1 MYLFSYILF
10 LLFNEFWSCFTGTV
24 FPCFRFPGGGPC
36 LPSAYEKQL
45 TPRIDQWLR
54 VEQTGKLKR
63 PVFFVLQNLFQLAI
77 GMIFY
82 SKLIVSIRWFQF
94 SWFGKWLLHQTSNSI
109 LGFFRGSR
117 YSTMRIETVEHD
129 LFWVWDIHLKRT
141 GPEEHGF
148 VWWKKIEEPNRGT
161 RTMFVNK
168 SVLFRIFLGSPGKVP
183 QQVEFFF
190 SAGDHWL
197 WHLSPKHWRGD
208 LRTWCRNC
216 SWTWMVNVVCQ
227 WNSLHSTGA
236 TRKAIRRFNPWYFEN
251 DTPEK
256 LGLPIFAMLQMKY
269 QEKGSWTWKRPSI
282 EQPRQLLHSIVWIA
296 NGRRANSEPPGN
308 AKVKDYS
315 KGHCDIR
322 NSFAGMISIY
332 IYTCFFFKFILMRG
346 VQHNIGRKFW

>member
-54 VEQTGKLKR
+54 VEQTGKLKH

-148 VWWKKIEEPNRGT
+148 FFGGKS
-161 RTMFVNK
+161 MFRPKFPVAG
-168 SVLFRIFLGSPGKVP
+168 R
-183 QQVEFFF
+183 F
-190 SAGDHWL
+190 SATAKSRKKWGVSEEICFQCSPASPSKRFPL
-197 WHLSPKHWRGD
+197 WMRF
-208 LRTWCRNC
+208 
-216 SWTWMVNVVCQ
+216 Q
-227 WNSLHSTGA
+227 FQISL
-236 TRKAIRRFNPWYFEN
+236 
-251 DTPEK
+251 
-256 LGLPIFAMLQMKY
+256 
-269 QEKGSWTWKRPSI
+269 
-282 EQPRQLLHSIVWIA
+282 EQT
-296 NGRRANSEPPGN
+296 
-308 AKVKDYS
+308 Y
-315 KGHCDIR
+315 
-322 NSFAGMISIY
+322 
-332 IYTCFFFKFILMRG
+332 
-346 VQHNIGRKFW
+346 

>member
-54 VEQTGKLKR
+54 VEQTGKLKH

-148 VWWKKIEEPNRGT
+148 FWWKKIEEPNGGT
-161 RTMFVNK
+161 RKMFVNK

-183 QQVEFFF
+183 QHVEFFF
-190 SAGDHWL
+190 CGRRPLALASIAKALTRRSQNMMQKLFLDMDGECCLPMKLLALNRCHKKSDQKVQSLIFWEWHPWEIGSAYICNASNEVSRERVLDLEKTEHRATQAAFAFHRMDCQRQAGQ
-197 WHLSPKHWRGD
+197 
-208 LRTWCRNC
+208 LRTARKCKSEWLF
-216 SWTWMVNVVCQ
+216 Q
-227 WNSLHSTGA
+227 GA
-236 TRKAIRRFNPWYFEN
+236 LRHKE
-251 DTPEK
+251 
-256 LGLPIFAMLQMKY
+256 
-269 QEKGSWTWKRPSI
+269 
-282 EQPRQLLHSIVWIA
+282 
-296 NGRRANSEPPGN
+296 
-308 AKVKDYS
+308 
-315 KGHCDIR
+315 
-322 NSFAGMISIY
+322 
-332 IYTCFFFKFILMRG
+332 
-346 VQHNIGRKFW
+346 

>member
-1 MYLFSYILF
+1 MYVYMYLFSYILF

-54 VEQTGKLKR
+54 VEQTGKLKH

-129 LFWVWDIHLKRT
+129 LFWVWDIYLKRT

-148 VWWKKIEEPNRGT
+148 FWWKKIEEPNGGT
-161 RTMFVNK
+161 RKVFVNK

-183 QQVEFFF
+183 QDSSSFFLF
-190 SAGDHWL
+190 RQETIGFGIYRQNIDEEISEHDAEIVPGHGW
-197 WHLSPKHWRGD
+197 
-208 LRTWCRNC
+208 
-216 SWTWMVNVVCQ
+216 WMLFAN
-227 WNSLHSTGA
+227 
-236 TRKAIRRFNPWYFEN
+236 E
-251 DTPEK
+251 TPCTQRV
-256 LGLPIFAMLQMKY
+256 P
-269 QEKGSWTWKRPSI
+269 QEKRSEGSILDILRMTPLRN
-282 EQPRQLLHSIVWIA
+282 WICL
-296 NGRRANSEPPGN
+296 
-308 AKVKDYS
+308 YLQ
-315 KGHCDIR
+315 
-322 NSFAGMISIY
+322 
-332 IYTCFFFKFILMRG
+332 CFK
-346 VQHNIGRKFW
+346 